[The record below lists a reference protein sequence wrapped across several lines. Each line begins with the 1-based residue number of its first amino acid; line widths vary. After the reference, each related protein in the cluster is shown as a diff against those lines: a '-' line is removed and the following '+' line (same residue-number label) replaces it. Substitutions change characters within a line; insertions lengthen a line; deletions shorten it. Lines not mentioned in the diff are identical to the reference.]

1 MTAGMQ
7 GSLVRCPGGC
17 NSSQIWRRELTRGIA
32 VAFIN
37 LGSSAVGQL
46 CLSRADLRPLDTSA
60 LVVRICTMSIDC
72 RGRHICISLLYT

>member
-17 NSSQIWRRELTRGIA
+17 NSSQIWRRQLSTGIA

-37 LGSSAVGQL
+37 LGSSAIGQL
-46 CLSRADLRPLDTSA
+46 CLSHVDLQRLDMSA
-60 LVVRICTMSIDC
+60 LMVRVGVTCP
-72 RGRHICISLLYT
+72 LP